1 MVVEDAKK
9 TFKDSNADK
18 INWSEYEL
26 WWPAKEGT
34 GKIGKWLLKHHW
46 MLDKYSIQEKSYHI
60 LNSNI

>member
-9 TFKDSNADK
+9 TFKDSNADE

-46 MLDKYSIQEKSYHI
+46 MLDKYSIQKKSYHI